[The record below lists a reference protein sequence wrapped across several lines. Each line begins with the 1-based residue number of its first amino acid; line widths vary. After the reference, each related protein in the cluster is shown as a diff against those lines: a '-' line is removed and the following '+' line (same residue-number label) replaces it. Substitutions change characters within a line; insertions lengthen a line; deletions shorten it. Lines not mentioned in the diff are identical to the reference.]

1 MTLELPHRE
10 TRTYSCDYS
19 SYTHRKNT
27 NSGYNQAAT
36 SDHICYVGVFWRT
49 FHANMYQTSN
59 MAFSLFNCPNKA
71 GELTPVF
78 KNGPVNWRTAA
89 MSWRGLEDGRVN
101 SVQSFERN

>member
-1 MTLELPHRE
+1 
-10 TRTYSCDYS
+10 
-19 SYTHRKNT
+19 
-27 NSGYNQAAT
+27 
-36 SDHICYVGVFWRT
+36 
-49 FHANMYQTSN
+49 MYQTSN

-101 SVQSFERN
+101 SVQSFEWN